1 MHSHLPNGGW
11 SCTTPPRNL
20 ARMSLTSMS
29 RALVNPRPEAVRLL
43 LSDGSERVVPPWG
56 VAVVPRSSRD
66 GQPIAVL
73 QALLLERRV
82 IPGTI
87 ELPPPA

>member
-1 MHSHLPNGGW
+1 M
-11 SCTTPPRNL
+11 TPLRNL
-20 ARMSLTSMS
+20 TRMSLTSMS
-29 RALVNPRPEAVRLL
+29 RALVNPRPEAVRVL

-56 VAVVPRSSRD
+56 IAVLPRSSED

-82 IPGTI
+82 IPGSI
-87 ELPPPA
+87 ELPPLA